1 MNFEIALSL
10 SRLPMDLFSPV
21 IGQLGLFLSRYAY
34 KSKCSNVGG
43 NGNASLDSD
52 EIFNQYTS

>member
-21 IGQLGLFLSRYAY
+21 IGQLGLFLSRYAQ
-34 KSKCSNVGG
+34 SKCWNVGG